1 MTEFQSESRTRSLL
15 KGLTWRIIAST
26 AIFIIT
32 YITTGEINTAAKVT
46 SIEFPSKLA
55 LYYLHERMWLKVPQG
70 SVRKL
75 FSKN

>member
-1 MTEFQSESRTRSLL
+1 MTEFQTESRARSLI

-32 YITTGEINTAAKVT
+32 YISTGEVNTAAKVT

-55 LYYLHERMWLKVPQG
+55 LYYLHERM
-70 SVRKL
+70 
-75 FSKN
+75 